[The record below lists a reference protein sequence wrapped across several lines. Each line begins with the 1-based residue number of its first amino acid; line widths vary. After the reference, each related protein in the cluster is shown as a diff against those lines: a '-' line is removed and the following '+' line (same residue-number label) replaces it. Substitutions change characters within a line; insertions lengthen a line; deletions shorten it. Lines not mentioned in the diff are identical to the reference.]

1 MSGFDAEVPILP
13 DLVDTEPAL
22 PSRPP
27 PGGSAI
33 TPDPAQGAFAIECV
47 SLVHLYHLGDTD
59 VVALRGVDLD
69 IDAGEL
75 VALLGPSGTGKS
87 TLLRIM
93 AGLLRPSA
101 GQCLVGGRDIGRMN
115 ATELRRYRAT
125 DVGIVLQD
133 ALANLLPYATVFENI
148 HFASEG
154 ARSLEVAPR
163 LSEDDL
169 VAILGLEAY
178 AHRVISTLS
187 GGEQQLAAL
196 ATGAAAGAGLLL
208 IDEPTSQLD
217 PHERDRVAAALH
229 DLHDGSGAT
238 IVMVTHDPHLAG
250 TVPRTV
256 TIRDGRVGAEGRH
269 GTQYAVVGRD
279 GTIQLPPEILE
290 FLPPDTLVRIVK
302 HADGIELRPPSAAEV
317 PGTPGAAGTAGVAG
331 GHVDPLP

>member
-1 MSGFDAEVPILP
+1 MSAYDAELP
-13 DLVDTEPAL
+13 TLTATPAEDAA
-22 PSRPP
+22 PQRSPF
-27 PGGSAI
+27 
-33 TPDPAQGAFAIECV
+33 DIECI
-47 SLVHLYHLGDTD
+47 SLVHLYHLPDAD

-101 GQCLVGGRDIGRMN
+101 GQVLVGGRDVARMD
-115 ATELRRYRAT
+115 AAELRRFRAV

-133 ALANLLPYATVFENI
+133 PIANLLPYATVFENI
-148 HFASEG
+148 HFAAEG
-154 ARSLEVAPR
+154 ARSLDVTPL
-163 LSEDDL
+163 LSVGDL
-169 VAILGLEAY
+169 ISLLGLTSCAD
-178 AHRVISTLS
+178 RQVGTLS

-196 ATGAAAGAGLLL
+196 ATGAAAGGRLLL

-217 PHERDRVAAALH
+217 PAERDRVAAALH
-229 DLHDGSGAT
+229 DLHAGSGAT
-238 IVMVTHDPHLAG
+238 IVMVTHDPALAA

-256 TIRDGRVGAEGRH
+256 TIRDGRVGTEGRH

-290 FLPPDTLVRIVK
+290 VLPPDTLLRLVR
-302 HADGIELRPPSAAEV
+302 HADGIELRVPVSEEGLVAEARTHTEPPS
-317 PGTPGAAGTAGVAG
+317 
-331 GHVDPLP
+331 